1 MSEIKIGD
9 EVLVKGTVTEIR
21 ELKEGKT
28 YKITVANKYS
38 YSNECMVE
46 PKNIIE

>member
-9 EVLVKGTVTEIR
+9 EVLVKATVVEIR

-28 YKITVANKYS
+28 YKVAVANKYS
-38 YSNECMVE
+38 YSNECMAE
-46 PKNIIE
+46 PENIIE